1 MSLNLPVLKPV
12 PVRTPNGR
20 VQMSDI
26 RSKLEEI
33 RGEVNETTEQAKP
46 TLTYAAIAAV
56 LVMVGLAFLLGR
68 SRGKSKST
76 WIEISRL

>member
-1 MSLNLPVLKPV
+1 MSLHLPVIRPAPV
-12 PVRTPNGR
+12 STPSGR
-20 VQMSDI
+20 VEMSDI

-46 TLTYAAIAAV
+46 TLTYALIVAV
-56 LVMVGLAFLLGR
+56 LVLVGLAFLMGR
-68 SRGKSKST
+68 KRGKSKST

>member
-1 MSLNLPVLKPV
+1 MSLNLPVLKPI
-12 PVRTPNGR
+12 PVSTPNGR

-46 TLTYAAIAAV
+46 TLTYAIIAAI
-56 LVMVGLAFLLGR
+56 LVMVGLAFVLGR
-68 SRGKSKST
+68 NRGKSKST

>member
-1 MSLNLPVLKPV
+1 MSLNLPVLKPI
-12 PVRTPNGR
+12 PASTPNGR
-20 VQMSDI
+20 VEIGDI

-46 TLTYAAIAAV
+46 TLTYAAVVGVVV
-56 LVMVGLAFLLGR
+56 LVGLAFVLGR
-68 SRGKSKST
+68 KRGRSKST

>member
-1 MSLNLPVLKPV
+1 MSLNLPVLKPI
-12 PVRTPNGR
+12 PVTTRNGR
-20 VQMSDI
+20 VEMTDI

-46 TLTYAAIAAV
+46 TLTYAAVVGVVV
-56 LVMVGLAFLLGR
+56 LVGLAFVLGR
-68 SRGKSKST
+68 KRGRSKST

>member
-1 MSLNLPVLKPV
+1 MSLNLPVLKPI
-12 PVRTPNGR
+12 PVATRNGR
-20 VQMSDI
+20 VEMTDI

-46 TLTYAAIAAV
+46 TLTYAAVVGVVV
-56 LVMVGLAFLLGR
+56 LVGLAFVLGR
-68 SRGKSKST
+68 KRGRSKST

>member
-1 MSLNLPVLKPV
+1 MSLNLPVLKPI
-12 PVRTPNGR
+12 PVTTPNGR
-20 VQMSDI
+20 VEMTDI

-46 TLTYAAIAAV
+46 TLTYAAVVGVVV
-56 LVMVGLAFLLGR
+56 LVGLAFVLGR
-68 SRGKSKST
+68 KRGRSKST

>member
-1 MSLNLPVLKPV
+1 MSLNLPVLKPI
-12 PVRTPNGR
+12 PVSTRNGR
-20 VQMSDI
+20 VEMSDI

-46 TLTYAAIAAV
+46 TLTYAIIVAV
-56 LVMVGLAFLLGR
+56 LVMVGLAFVLGR
-68 SRGKSKST
+68 KRGKSKST

>member
-20 VQMSDI
+20 VEIGDI

-46 TLTYAAIAAV
+46 TLTYAAVVGVVV
-56 LVMVGLAFLLGR
+56 LVGLAFVLGR
-68 SRGKSKST
+68 KRGRSKST

>member
-1 MSLNLPVLKPV
+1 MSLHLPVLKPV
-12 PVRTPNGR
+12 PVTTPNGR
-20 VQMSDI
+20 VEMTDI

-46 TLTYAAIAAV
+46 TLTYAAVVGVVV
-56 LVMVGLAFLLGR
+56 LVGLAFVLGR
-68 SRGKSKST
+68 KRGRSKST

>member
-1 MSLNLPVLKPV
+1 MSLNLPVLKPI
-12 PVRTPNGR
+12 PAKTPNGR
-20 VQMSDI
+20 VEISDI

-46 TLTYAAIAAV
+46 TLTYAAVVGVVV
-56 LVMVGLAFLLGR
+56 LVGLAFVLGR
-68 SRGKSKST
+68 KRGRTKST

>member
-1 MSLNLPVLKPV
+1 MSLNLPVLKPI
-12 PVRTPNGR
+12 PVTTPNGR
-20 VQMSDI
+20 VAMTDI

-46 TLTYAAIAAV
+46 TLTYAAVVGVVV
-56 LVMVGLAFLLGR
+56 LVGLAFVLGR
-68 SRGKSKST
+68 KRGRSKST

>member
-1 MSLNLPVLKPV
+1 MSLSLPVLKPI
-12 PVRTPNGR
+12 PVSTPNGR
-20 VQMSDI
+20 VEIGDI

-46 TLTYAAIAAV
+46 ALTYAAVVGVVV
-56 LVMVGLAFLLGR
+56 LVGLAFVLGR
-68 SRGKSKST
+68 KRGRNKST

>member
-1 MSLNLPVLKPV
+1 MSLNLPVLKPI
-12 PVRTPNGR
+12 PVTTRNGR
-20 VQMSDI
+20 VEMTDI

-46 TLTYAAIAAV
+46 TLTYAAVVGVVV
-56 LVMVGLAFLLGR
+56 LVGLAFVFGR
-68 SRGKSKST
+68 KRGRSKST